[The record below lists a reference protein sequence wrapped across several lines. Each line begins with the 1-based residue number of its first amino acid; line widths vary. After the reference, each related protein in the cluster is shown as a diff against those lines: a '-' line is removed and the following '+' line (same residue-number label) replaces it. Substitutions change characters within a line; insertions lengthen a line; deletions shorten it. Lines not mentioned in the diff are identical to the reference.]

1 MERSR
6 KIEPKKYAELC
17 LKWCVWITILTV
29 ILVWMQGCADKDRRF
44 DPAPVGFTNDTQTGA
59 LRPKRATAQELLDA
73 ANNGVVPEW
82 FNEAERKA
90 VQRIKE

>member
-6 KIEPKKYAELC
+6 KIEPGEYAEFC
-17 LKWCVWITILTV
+17 LKWCVWLAVLTC
-29 ILVWMQGCADKDRRF
+29 IMAGLQGCADKDRRF
-44 DPAPVGFTNDTQTGA
+44 DPAPVGFTNDTQTGS

-73 ANNGVVPEW
+73 ANTGLVPEW